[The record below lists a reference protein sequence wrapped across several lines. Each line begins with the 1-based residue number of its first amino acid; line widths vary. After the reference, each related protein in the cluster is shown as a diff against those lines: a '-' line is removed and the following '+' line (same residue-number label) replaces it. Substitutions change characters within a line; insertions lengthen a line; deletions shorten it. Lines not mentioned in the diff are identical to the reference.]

1 MVMMRIGIG
10 RPRGAM
16 AAFALALFLTGTHWC
31 MVGVVASGFGARIS
45 CMAPARTDAGSCHAT
60 PASSHCAQAAAAAGH
75 ESGPTGRSAPAST
88 GTPPCCVALAPV
100 LSAAGV
106 KLPVVV
112 MSPALPAPLSTEAK
126 APALASWHGYRVTCD
141 AGPPA
146 LHARAPLSA
155 RAPPLA

>member
-1 MVMMRIGIG
+1 MMRIENG
-10 RPRGAM
+10 RPGRAM
-16 AAFALALFLTGTHWC
+16 SALALAVFLAGTHWC
-31 MVGVVASGFGARIS
+31 MVGVVASGFGARIL
-45 CMAPARTDAGSCHAT
+45 CMAPAQSEAGSCHAT

-75 ESGPTGRSAPAST
+75 ESNPAGRSAPAPT

-100 LSAAGV
+100 LSIPGV
-106 KLPVVV
+106 KLPADV
-112 MSPALPAPLSTEAK
+112 MASALPAPLSTEAP

-146 LHARAPLSA
+146 LHSRGPLSS

>member
-1 MVMMRIGIG
+1 MAMMRIGNG
-10 RPRGAM
+10 RPNGAM

-45 CMAPARTDAGSCHAT
+45 CMAPARAESGSCHAT
-60 PASSHCAQAAAAAGH
+60 PASTHCAQAAAAAGRT
-75 ESGPTGRSAPAST
+75 EPLGPAAPPAT

-100 LSAAGV
+100 LSAS
-106 KLPVVV
+106 VVEFTV
-112 MSPALPAPLSTEAK
+112 DAAAPALSVALSIEAAAPV
-126 APALASWHGYRVTCD
+126 LASWHGYRVTCD

-146 LHARAPLSA
+146 LHTRAPLSA

>member
-1 MVMMRIGIG
+1 MMRVENG
-10 RPRGAM
+10 RPGRAM
-16 AAFALALFLTGTHWC
+16 SALAFAVFLAGTHWC

-75 ESGPTGRSAPAST
+75 ESDPAGRSAPASA

-100 LSAAGV
+100 LSAPGV
-106 KLPVVV
+106 KLPVDV
-112 MSPALPAPLSTEAK
+112 MAPALPAPISTEA
-126 APALASWHGYRVTCD
+126 AALVLASWHGYRVTRD
-141 AGPPA
+141 AGPPS
-146 LHARAPLSA
+146 LHSRAPLSS